1 MSTTEATEPRAPAFR
16 RETALIPASSI
27 AGRALVTVIAIMTF
41 LAALAAGVSLLVY
54 QSSSDWR
61 AALGQ
66 EMTVQIRPVVG
77 RDVDRDVAKAAD
89 AARAFPGV
97 LSVTVLDRRQSEA
110 LLEPWLGVGLDLKE
124 LPVPRLVSLRFDPSA
139 RPDLA
144 GLRAALASEAPT
156 ASLDDHRFWLE
167 RLAAMASAFVA
178 VAVAMFGLILFAM
191 ATAVA
196 FATRGAMV
204 GNREIVDVLHFVGA
218 SDGYIAGEFQRHFF
232 RLGLK
237 GAAIGGGGAI
247 LAFAVGAVATRS
259 WTTQSAGSQLE
270 LLFGAFSLGWLG
282 YLLILAVAVGIAAL
296 TGMVSRAIVFRRL
309 RGLD

>member
-1 MSTTEATEPRAPAFR
+1 MSTTDAAEPRAPTFR
-16 RETALIPASSI
+16 RETPLIPATSI

-54 QSSSDWR
+54 EASTDWR
-61 AALGQ
+61 GAIGQ

-77 RDVDRDVAKAAD
+77 RDIDRDVARAAD

-97 LSVTVLDRRQSEA
+97 LAVTVLDRRQSEA

-124 LPVPRLVSLRFDPSA
+124 LPVPRLVSVRFDASS
-139 RPDLA
+139 RPDIA
-144 GLRAALASEAPT
+144 GLRTAIAAEAPT

-167 RLAAMASAFVA
+167 RLASMANAFVIVA
-178 VAVAMFGLILFAM
+178 VAVFLLILVAM
-191 ATAVA
+191 TTAVA
-196 FATRGAMV
+196 FATRGAMA

-218 SDGYIAGEFQRHFF
+218 ADRYIAGEFQRHFF

-237 GAAIGGGGAI
+237 GAAIGGLGAI
-247 LAFAVGAVATRS
+247 LAFAAGGVAVRS
-259 WTTQSAGSQLE
+259 WTTNAAERQFE
-270 LLFGAFSLGWLG
+270 LLFGAFALSWFG
-282 YLLILAVAVGIAAL
+282 YLVIAAVAFGIAAL
-296 TGMVSRAIVFRRL
+296 TGVVSRAIVFRRL